1 MDKIDTKTMLGL
13 TTANSFPV
21 VLSKI
26 YGDSDEGISQ
36 LNILAKNLQEE
47 ELTHVLLY
55 TAYLQAFDIRI
66 ETLSNQMYNGENY
79 NAFNQIVWVAKYGDG
94 VCTRQLRHALK
105 ELWIGNYDVIK
116 DCRQMGGSFMSSL
129 FVGDMDSSFGYA
141 DESNK
146 RALIEGFCN
155 DNNRDE
161 QEMQKVLNKYDSEEM
176 YFNYWMH
183 SGNVVECK
191 DGSFSTQDSQYRNKF
206 VGIAMLK
213 EYYNREIAFDS
224 SFETDTEFIKET
236 LIDLITPLIRDTHNE
251 QDVEDLQHMNLE
263 ELQNIH
269 NELSVDIVND
279 NDNRIHKNSY
289 EYQSQFETETERL
302 EREEEEEWISE
313 DEIAKRNPNKFRKPN
328 EDLLCDMEAQIE
340 GHNVK
345 EVTVIIDGEEFILKG
360 FKKPSENTIG
370 LYQQEINDVTILAL
384 ETLREQV
391 RDANDNYNHFRVNKV
406 LKFYKNKF

>member
-21 VLSKI
+21 ALSKI

-183 SGNVVECK
+183 SGNVVENK
-191 DGSFSTQDSQYRNKF
+191 DGSFSTQDAQYRNRF

-269 NELSVDIVND
+269 NELSVDIVDD
-279 NDNRIHKNSY
+279 NENRLHKNSD

-302 EREEEEEWISE
+302 EREEEEYDIS
-313 DEIAKRNPNKFRKPN
+313 
-328 EDLLCDMEAQIE
+328 
-340 GHNVK
+340 
-345 EVTVIIDGEEFILKG
+345 
-360 FKKPSENTIG
+360 PSG
-370 LYQQEINDVTILAL
+370 KYLPSDS
-384 ETLREQV
+384 
-391 RDANDNYNHFRVNKV
+391 FSG
-406 LKFYKNKF
+406 

>member
-1 MDKIDTKTMLGL
+1 MYKIDTKTMLGL
-13 TTANSFPV
+13 TTSNSFPV
-21 VLSKI
+21 ALSKI

-36 LNILAKNLQEE
+36 LNILAKNLQAD

-55 TAYLQAFDIRI
+55 TAYLKAFDIRI

-94 VCTRQLRHALK
+94 VCTRQLKHALK

-191 DGSFSTQDSQYRNKF
+191 DGSFSTQDSQYRNRF

-213 EYYNREIAFDS
+213 EYYNREI
-224 SFETDTEFIKET
+224 
-236 LIDLITPLIRDTHNE
+236 
-251 QDVEDLQHMNLE
+251 
-263 ELQNIH
+263 IH
-269 NELSVDIVND
+269 
-279 NDNRIHKNSY
+279 SY
-289 EYQSQFETETERL
+289 E
-302 EREEEEEWISE
+302 EEYDISPSG
-313 DEIAKRNPNKFRKPN
+313 KS
-328 EDLLCDMEAQIE
+328 
-340 GHNVK
+340 
-345 EVTVIIDGEEFILKG
+345 
-360 FKKPSENTIG
+360 KPSDSFG
-370 LYQQEINDVTILAL
+370 W
-384 ETLREQV
+384 
-391 RDANDNYNHFRVNKV
+391 
-406 LKFYKNKF
+406 

>member
-1 MDKIDTKTMLGL
+1 MDKINTKTMLGL
-13 TTANSFPV
+13 TSSNSF
-21 VLSKI
+21 LETYNAYYIESN
-26 YGDSDEGISQ
+26 GGNSQ
-36 LNILAKNLQEE
+36 LSTLAKNLQEE

-55 TAYLQAFDIRI
+55 TKYLKAFDIRI

-94 VCTRQLRHALK
+94 VCTRQLKHALK

-141 DESNK
+141 DDSNK

-161 QEMQKVLNKYDSEEM
+161 QEMQKVLNNYDSDEM

-183 SGNVVECK
+183 SGNVVENK
-191 DGSFSTQDSQYRNKF
+191 DGSFSTQDAQYKNRF
-206 VGIAMLK
+206 VGIALLK

-224 SFETDTEFIKET
+224 DFETDTEFIKET

-269 NELSVDIVND
+269 NELSVDIVD
-279 NDNRIHKNSY
+279 TE
-289 EYQSQFETETERL
+289 EYD
-302 EREEEEEWISE
+302 IS
-313 DEIAKRNPNKFRKPN
+313 
-328 EDLLCDMEAQIE
+328 
-340 GHNVK
+340 
-345 EVTVIIDGEEFILKG
+345 
-360 FKKPSENTIG
+360 PSG
-370 LYQQEINDVTILAL
+370 RYLPSDS
-384 ETLREQV
+384 
-391 RDANDNYNHFRVNKV
+391 FSG
-406 LKFYKNKF
+406 

>member
-1 MDKIDTKTMLGL
+1 MNTIDKYSITKLSNAIDDAVDVSFRQMVDTVRTQCYMSQTETSWEDCDELEFLGEHPKMS
-13 TTANSFPV
+13 TIKNAMTNDMKRV
-21 VLSKI
+21 VLSALT
-26 YGDSDEGISQ
+26 DSD
-36 LNILAKNLQEE
+36 
-47 ELTHVLLY
+47 
-55 TAYLQAFDIRI
+55 
-66 ETLSNQMYNGENY
+66 
-79 NAFNQIVWVAKYGDG
+79 
-94 VCTRQLRHALK
+94 
-105 ELWIGNYDVIK
+105 
-116 DCRQMGGSFMSSL
+116 
-129 FVGDMDSSFGYA
+129 
-141 DESNK
+141 
-146 RALIEGFCN
+146 
-155 DNNRDE
+155 
-161 QEMQKVLNKYDSEEM
+161 
-176 YFNYWMH
+176 
-183 SGNVVECK
+183 
-191 DGSFSTQDSQYRNKF
+191 
-206 VGIAMLK
+206 
-213 EYYNREIAFDS
+213 
-224 SFETDTEFIKET
+224 FETDTEFIKET

-269 NELSVDIVND
+269 NELSVDIVDD
-279 NDNRIHKNSY
+279 NENRLHKNSD

-328 EDLLCDMEAQIE
+328 EDLLCAMEAQIE

-345 EVTVIIDGEEFILKG
+345 EVTVIIDGSKFKLKG